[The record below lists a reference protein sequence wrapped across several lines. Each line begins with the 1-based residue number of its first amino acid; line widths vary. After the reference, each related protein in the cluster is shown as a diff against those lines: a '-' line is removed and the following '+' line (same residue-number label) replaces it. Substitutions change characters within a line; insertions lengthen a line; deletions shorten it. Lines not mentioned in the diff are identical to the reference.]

1 MEIFKWEPN
10 EESQE
15 QLDKLMDMVRMQ
27 RNLRLLNSSEYVDI
41 LATDWGDEY
50 LEKTYILDKDRWN

>member
-27 RNLRLLNSSEYVDI
+27 RNLRLFNSSEYVDI
-41 LATDWGDEY
+41 LGTDWGDEH
-50 LEKTYILDKDRWN
+50 LEKTYILNKDRWN

>member
-27 RNLRLLNSSEYVDI
+27 RNLRLFNSSGYVDI

>member
-27 RNLRLLNSSEYVDI
+27 RNLRLFNSSEYVDI

>member
-1 MEIFKWEPN
+1 MGIFKWEPN

-15 QLDKLMDMVRMQ
+15 QLDKLMDMVRVQ
-27 RNLRLLNSSEYVDI
+27 RNLRLFNSSEYVDT

>member
-27 RNLRLLNSSEYVDI
+27 RNLQLFNS
-41 LATDWGDEY
+41 DEY
-50 LEKTYILDKDRWN
+50 HDVLGTAHGTAYLEEKYIMDKDRWN